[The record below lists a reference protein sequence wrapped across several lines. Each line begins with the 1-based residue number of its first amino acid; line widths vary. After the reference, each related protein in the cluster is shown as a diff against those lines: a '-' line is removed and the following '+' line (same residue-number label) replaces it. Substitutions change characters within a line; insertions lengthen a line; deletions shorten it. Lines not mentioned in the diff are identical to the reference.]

1 VRKLARMIRSWF
13 APTAAQIRI
22 SRLSSKIDGLEVE
35 RRVQEKLLGQR
46 ASELQALAERIGQ
59 DVENARRTHV
69 RYEVA
74 LEEVREQNRV
84 LEMTIQ
90 TLVASHKL
98 LQERYDTETAIQV
111 RNRVAL
117 SAQIRE

>member
-1 VRKLARMIRSWF
+1 MKLFSKLKQWFGPVAAHARV
-13 APTAAQIRI
+13 
-22 SRLSSKIDGLEVE
+22 SRLSSRIEQLESE
-35 RRVQEKLLGQR
+35 RKAGEEILARR
-46 ASELQALAERIGQ
+46 AAELNALAEQIGQ

-84 LEMTIQ
+84 LEVTIQ

-117 SAQIRE
+117 SAQTRE

>member
-1 VRKLARMIRSWF
+1 MKLSNVLRRWF
-13 APTAAQIRI
+13 GPVAVQASV
-22 SRLSSKIDGLEVE
+22 SRLSGRITELETERKVSEKILA
-35 RRVQEKLLGQR
+35 QR
-46 ASELQALAERIGQ
+46 AAELNALAERIGQ

-90 TLVASHKL
+90 TLVSSHKL